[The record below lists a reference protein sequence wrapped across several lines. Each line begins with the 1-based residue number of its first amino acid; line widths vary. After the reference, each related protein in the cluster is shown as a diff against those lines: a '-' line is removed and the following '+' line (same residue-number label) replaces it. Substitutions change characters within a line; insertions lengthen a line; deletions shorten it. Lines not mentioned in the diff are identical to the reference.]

1 VGISSSEVCV
11 IGAGI
16 VGLATAATL
25 CDEGV
30 DVACYEAAQP
40 GQGQSAG
47 RTRQFRHL
55 HADPGLIELAVRARV
70 GWLDWEERYGRTL
83 LGSEGALRAGGE
95 PSELDALRAA
105 GVPAERLDAHGAREL
120 FPIAALASGPLLWDP
135 LAGAIRG
142 ADVVAALAARV
153 GTALRRAAVRSISIR
168 AGGASVEL
176 ETSAGVHRCARCVV
190 CAGAGTDRLVRRLG
204 LDVRQ
209 ERQAHL
215 RLSFRTRAAPPR
227 PLPCFSDRRGSEP
240 EHVYALSDLG
250 DRYAVGLAAVT
261 TYPAVAD
268 LAGEVPSGVNLASQR
283 ERIISYVRQALP
295 GLDPEPVDEVLRL
308 TTTLPDRPEDGF
320 EIWREGPV
328 VALAGPNLF
337 KFAPVIGEQL
347 ARVATDDAISSTE
360 DATSPTDNASR
371 VSGPTGPA
379 SPALRQP
386 RGDGAPRQPAPAQ
399 AQNPVP
405 PAASRART
413 SP

>member
-1 VGISSSEVCV
+1 M

-30 DVACYEAAQP
+30 DVACFEAAQL

-55 HADPGLIELAVRARV
+55 HADPALIELAVRARG
-70 GWLDWEERYGRTL
+70 GWLDWEERYGTTL

-105 GVPAERLDAHGAREL
+105 GVPAERLDADSAREL
-120 FPIAALASGPLLWDP
+120 LPIAALVSGPLLWDP
-135 LAGAIRG
+135 LAGAIRA
-142 ADVVAALAARV
+142 ADAVAALAARV
-153 GTALRRAAVRSISIR
+153 GGALHRAAVSSISIQ
-168 AGGASVEL
+168 AGEASVEL
-176 ETSAGVHRCARCVV
+176 DTSAGVHRCVRCIV
-190 CAGAGTDRLVRRLG
+190 CAGAGTDRLARRVG

-215 RLSFRTRAAPPR
+215 RLSFRTRTAGSR

-240 EHVYALSDLG
+240 EYVYALSDLG

-261 TYPAVAD
+261 TYPPVAD
-268 LAGEVPSGVNLASQR
+268 LAAEVPPGVNLAPQR

-337 KFAPVIGEQL
+337 KFAPVIGAQL
-347 ARVATDDAISSTE
+347 ARLATDDAISSIE
-360 DATSPTDNASR
+360 DASR
-371 VSGPTGPA
+371 VSGPTAPA
-379 SPALRQP
+379 SPALRPP
-386 RGDGAPRQPAPAQ
+386 RGDGAPQQPAPTQ
-399 AQNPVP
+399 AQNPAP
-405 PAASRART
+405 PAATPART